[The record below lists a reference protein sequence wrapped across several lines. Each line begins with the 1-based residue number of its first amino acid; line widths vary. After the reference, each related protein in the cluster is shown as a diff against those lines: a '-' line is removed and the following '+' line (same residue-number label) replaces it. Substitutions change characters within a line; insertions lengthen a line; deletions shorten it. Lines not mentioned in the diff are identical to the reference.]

1 MHCQVT
7 RLLLMLLLAY
17 FAVLQSTE
25 ELSAATPCDI
35 TPDVVYGHKDGLAM
49 TYDVFTPK
57 EAANGAAVVFMVS
70 GGWYSHWIP
79 PETAKGFFERY
90 LAAGYTVFSV
100 RHGSSPKYGIPDAVA
115 DVTRAIRFIRMH
127 ADDYGIDADRMG
139 VTGGSAGGHLSLM
152 LATNGDDGDPNAT
165 DPVLKVGSRVRTVAA
180 LVPPSDLRVAV
191 WEAPE
196 ALPAYRN
203 FPALEMSVEEAAKYS
218 PVTLVTKDDA
228 SALIISGTL
237 DDLVPHRHGEWIAAE
252 YEKAGLDHKLL
263 LLEGDHGLQGKQD
276 EAYQAV
282 MDWFAE
288 KLKPE

>member
-1 MHCQVT
+1 MRSQLI
-7 RLLLMLLLAY
+7 RSLAIPLVCLILGLTPL
-17 FAVLQSTE
+17 A
-25 ELSAATPCDI
+25 ELSADTPADI
-35 TPDVVYGHKDGLAM
+35 TVDVVYGHKDGLAM

-57 EAANGAAVVFMVS
+57 EETNGAAVVFMVS
-70 GGWYSHWIP
+70 GGWYSRWFP
-79 PETAKGFFERY
+79 PEQAKGMFERY

-100 RHGSSPKYGIPDAVA
+100 RHGSSPRYGIPDAVA

-152 LATNGDDGDPNAT
+152 LATNGDDGDPNAE
-165 DPVLKVGSRVRTVAA
+165 DPVLRVSSRVKTVAA

-196 ALPAYRN
+196 SLPAYKN
-203 FPALEMSVEEAAKYS
+203 FPALEMSIEEAAKYS

-252 YEKAGLDHKLL
+252 YEKVGLDHKLL
-263 LLEGDHGLQGKQD
+263 LLEGDHGLNGKQD

-288 KLKPE
+288 KLKE